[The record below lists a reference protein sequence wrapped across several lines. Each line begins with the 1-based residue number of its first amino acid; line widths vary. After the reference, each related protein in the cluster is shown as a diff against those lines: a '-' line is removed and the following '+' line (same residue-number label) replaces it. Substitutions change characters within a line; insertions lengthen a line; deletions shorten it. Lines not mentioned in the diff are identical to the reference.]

1 MSGRPARRRGSLPR
15 SVADLVDDTLVEL
28 SSRRARALLMV
39 AAVGLSTGALL
50 ASVGISAVAARQI
63 GSDIAASTLD
73 LVTVSVARGA
83 DQAGPDPEPSGTGR
97 PDAVGDTAEDAAG
110 APGADSAGAPGERTP
125 APADLAESRGEQSTR
140 PADSAEASPQDAS
153 GPPGAART
161 VLPDDTEERLGRVD
175 LVAGAGRR
183 LDVSQVADPVVTRLG
198 GGAPPAGDEGTAP
211 ALVAVTA
218 GYLRAAATP
227 GPAERFFHLDG
238 ELPVAFLGR
247 EAADRLDV
255 PVTGDPT
262 GLQVWVDGAP
272 YDVVGYLDGDG
283 PAALGNA
290 VVVPY
295 ATGLAMTGDDA
306 QATVLIRS
314 VPGAGAQVARVAATA
329 IRPDAPER
337 LETSPVVSVD
347 SLRRGVS
354 TQLDRLAAWTGV
366 ILMCLTVLL
375 IANSMVVAVMARTAE
390 IGLRRA
396 LGSSRAQVAGVFLT
410 EGALIGL
417 LGGLVGAAVAAAAVV
432 VTSAANGWTAVL
444 VPEWIAAGPLIGTA
458 VGLLASAYPAL
469 RASTI
474 QPALAVRSE

>member
-1 MSGRPARRRGSLPR
+1 MSGRVPRRRTSVPR
-15 SVADLVDDTLVEL
+15 ALADLVEDTLAEL
-28 SSRRARALLMV
+28 SSRRARALMMV

-50 ASVGISAVAARQI
+50 ASAGISAVASRQI

-73 LVTVSVARGA
+73 LVTVSVAPGGGGA
-83 DQAGPDPEPSGTGR
+83 VD
-97 PDAVGDTAEDAAG
+97 DAA
-110 APGADSAGAPGERTP
+110 PP
-125 APADLAESRGEQSTR
+125 A
-140 PADSAEASPQDAS
+140 AS
-153 GPPGAART
+153 GGGVDDGPAEPAGL
-161 VLPDDTEERLGRVD
+161 VLPEDTEERLARVD

-183 LDVSQVADPVVTRLG
+183 LDVSQVVDPVVTRLARGGSAG
-198 GGAPPAGDEGTAP
+198 GGAPGSGEEDPAAP
-211 ALVAVTA
+211 DLVAVTA
-218 GYLRAAATP
+218 GYLEAAATR

-238 ELPVAFLGR
+238 DLPVAFLGR
-247 EAADRLDV
+247 GAARALDV

-283 PAALGNA
+283 PAALGDA

-295 ATGLAMTGDDA
+295 AAGLAMTGGDSE
-306 QATVLIRS
+306 ATVLIRS
-314 VPGAGAQVARVAATA
+314 VPGAGAQVAKVAATA

-337 LETSPVVSVD
+337 LATSPVVSVD

-366 ILMCLTVLL
+366 ILLCLTVLL
-375 IANSMVVAVMARTAE
+375 IANSMVVAVTARTAE

-417 LGGLVGAAVAAAAVV
+417 LGGLVGAALAAAAVV
-432 VTSAANGWTAVL
+432 VTAAANSWTAVL

-458 VGLLASAYPAL
+458 VGLVASAYPAL
-469 RASTI
+469 RAAAV